1 MKKVLKLLK
10 ELFFGNDSFV
20 IKLADDILN
29 AAEALLSTIFKVNV
43 DREYY
48 EDQNFE
54 IIDKTDVKATNAERI
69 IIFL

>member
-20 IKLADDILN
+20 IKLADDLHN
-29 AAEALLSTIFKVNV
+29 DAEALLSTIFKVNV